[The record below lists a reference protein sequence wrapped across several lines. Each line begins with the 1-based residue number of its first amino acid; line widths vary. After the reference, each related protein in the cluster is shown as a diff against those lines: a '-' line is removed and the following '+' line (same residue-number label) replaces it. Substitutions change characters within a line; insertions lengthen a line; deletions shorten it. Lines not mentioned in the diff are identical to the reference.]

1 MTAMPSS
8 LRQPPEGGRLP
19 RQQARRRR
27 IHVFHSWAFS
37 AIYDICIHGVVC
49 TISINAKKSVFP
61 NYPQDGRLCFN
72 IPSFRD
78 QESYSTD
85 SDGQLQFA
93 TVQELDRQIHP
104 FCPQILGDIL
114 PQKVDCSCRANAPVE
129 EVSEQEVYTT
139 EVWKLES
146 LDL

>member
-1 MTAMPSS
+1 MSFIRGHFRQFMT
-8 LRQPPEGGRLP
+8 
-19 RQQARRRR
+19 
-27 IHVFHSWAFS
+27 FAFM
-37 AIYDICIHGVVC
+37 ALYVQYGI
-49 TISINAKKSVFP
+49 ISINAKKSVFP